1 MKKKIL
7 VTGSTRG
14 IGLQIAL
21 KLKKEGN
28 YVVINGR
35 NKKKA
40 LQVNKKFDFKGIA
53 IGDLSKENNA
63 KSVVKRCISILGGLD
78 VLICNAGESK
88 SSKPNY
94 EKFKDWKKMFDQN
107 FFSATNIIESSKKH
121 LIKSKGLI
129 IGISSA
135 AGSKVLRGAPIT
147 YSTSKAALSYY
158 LKSLSF
164 YMGEKGVRVNIIT
177 PGNIM
182 FVGSTWEKKLKK
194 NRSKVI
200 KLIKDTIPI
209 KRFGSSDE
217 VADLV
222 SFLIS
227 QKSTYLN
234 GAKIPIDGGL
244 VV

>member
-14 IGLQIAL
+14 IGLKIAL
-21 KLKKEGN
+21 KLKEEGN

-40 LQVNKKFDFKGIA
+40 LQVNKKFNFKGIA
-53 IGDLSKENNA
+53 IGNLSKEKNA
-63 KSVVKRCISILGGLD
+63 KSVVERCVSILGGLD
-78 VLICNAGESK
+78 VLICNTGESK
-88 SSKPNY
+88 SSKPNS

-107 FFSATNIIESSKKH
+107 FFSATNVIESSKNH

-158 LKSLSF
+158 LQSLSL
-164 YMGEKGVRVNIIT
+164 YMGQKGVRVNIIT

-182 FVGSTWEKKLKK
+182 FAGSTWEKKLKK
-194 NRSKVI
+194 NRSKVT
-200 KLIKDTIPI
+200 KLIADTVPLN
-209 KRFGSSDE
+209 RFGLSEE

-227 QKSTYLN
+227 KKSTYLN
-234 GAKIPIDGGL
+234 GAKIPLDGGL
-244 VV
+244 VI